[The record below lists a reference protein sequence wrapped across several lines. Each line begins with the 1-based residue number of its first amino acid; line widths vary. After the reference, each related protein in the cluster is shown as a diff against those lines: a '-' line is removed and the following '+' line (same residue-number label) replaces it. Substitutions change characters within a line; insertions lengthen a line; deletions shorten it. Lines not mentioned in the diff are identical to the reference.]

1 MKEKISYFITVLG
14 GLFLVI
20 APQTFLHPCQMD
32 GMACTYMAKA
42 ASLIGIII
50 TALGAGGFFIRGR
63 GTHLFA
69 SAMIVLATLVEASVP
84 HILGYCE
91 METMSCVLR
100 TVPGIYVG
108 SALIGINGAVRF
120 LIALRSAGKGEN
132 VY

>member
-1 MKEKISYFITVLG
+1 MKYKISYCITVLG
-14 GLFLVI
+14 GLFLMI
-20 APQTFLHPCQMD
+20 APQTFLHPCQME

-63 GTHLFA
+63 SAHLVS
-69 SAMIVLATLVEASVP
+69 SATIVLAALVAASVP
-84 HILGYCE
+84 HVLGYCE
-91 METMSCVLR
+91 METMSCVIK

-108 SALIGINGAVRF
+108 SAFIGLAGAVRF

-132 VY
+132 VH